1 MNMEEF
7 LKDDKFV
14 QYIWH
19 TYLPSKSLSKT
30 EKVKQVFSSMEE
42 FSIAM
47 DSYMIKNLSEQNSK
61 QRVY

>member
-14 QYIWH
+14 QYIWDI
-19 TYLPSKSLSKT
+19 YLPSESLSKT

-42 FSIAM
+42 FNVAM
-47 DSYMIKNLSEQNSK
+47 DSYMIKNLSEQNPK
-61 QRVY
+61 RRVY